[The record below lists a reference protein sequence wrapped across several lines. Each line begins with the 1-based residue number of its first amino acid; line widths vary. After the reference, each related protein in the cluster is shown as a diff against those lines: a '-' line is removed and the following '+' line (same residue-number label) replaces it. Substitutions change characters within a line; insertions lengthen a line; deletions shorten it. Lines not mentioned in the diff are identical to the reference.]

1 MRLYEILD
9 EMENCIDA
17 ETGEVD
23 TDKLTALQEERDTK
37 LEGVGLWVLD
47 LQSDIAKIKAEKN
60 RLDERQ
66 KACERKIESLKNWL
80 AYALAGEKL
89 KTEKVTIG
97 YRTSKSV
104 IIDNIENV
112 PAEFV
117 KTETVKTADKAAL
130 KEAFKEWTLID
141 GCHLE
146 TNTKVQVH

>member
-1 MRLYEILD
+1 MKLYEILD

-47 LQSDIAKIKAEKN
+47 LQSDIAKIKAEKS

-104 IIDNIENV
+104 IIDNIYTYLPHHWAVYACSCHPKYLISALRSNSQSIRSSC
-112 PAEFV
+112 AER
-117 KTETVKTADKAAL
+117 
-130 KEAFKEWTLID
+130 
-141 GCHLE
+141 
-146 TNTKVQVH
+146 